1 VDSTPMGQPGLGGFW
16 IDKYL
21 IVVLLSAGRSKH
33 MTPTMQAIGSLVLSL
48 DLLLVKSGRGGCCRR
63 F

>member
-1 VDSTPMGQPGLGGFW
+1 MN
-16 IDKYL
+16 
-21 IVVLLSAGRSKH
+21 
-33 MTPTMQAIGSLVLSL
+33 PTMQTLSSLVLSL